1 MGEERINRVKIED
14 LPQPE
19 QELTPEEAQHVKG
32 GIGLGGD
39 DAAAREMELK
49 QGGDALKTEQSNK
62 RGGDSASR
70 EEVDKKL

>member
-32 GIGLGGD
+32 GIALS
-39 DAAAREMELK
+39 DAALASREQQE
-49 QGGDALKTEQSNK
+49 K
-62 RGGDSASR
+62 RGGDLSAK
-70 EEVDKKL
+70 EEESKKL